1 VEIVITDQGVIFDM
15 TDGQSAINKAVQ
27 HTFAAAD
34 LFDWK
39 ARGLHEIADNRYK
52 VIFDRKHSH
61 HDREAFASRLVFELR
76 QRGVAAEVVA

>member
-1 VEIVITDQGVIFDM
+1 MQITVTNQGVIFDL
-15 TDGQSAINKAVQ
+15 TDKDDAANNAVQ